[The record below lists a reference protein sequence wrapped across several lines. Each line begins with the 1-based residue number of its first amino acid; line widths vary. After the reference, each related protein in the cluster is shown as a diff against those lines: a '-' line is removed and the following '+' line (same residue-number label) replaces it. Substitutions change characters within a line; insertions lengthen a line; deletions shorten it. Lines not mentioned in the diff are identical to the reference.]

1 MKKDLWRMWKIK
13 CLDMFN
19 VPPPL
24 SWRGGREVR
33 PEWYEVKKYTIGS
46 YLTIN

>member
-1 MKKDLWRMWKIK
+1 LQNELFFAVLMKKDLLRMWKIK

-33 PEWYEVKKYTIGS
+33 PEGI
-46 YLTIN
+46 